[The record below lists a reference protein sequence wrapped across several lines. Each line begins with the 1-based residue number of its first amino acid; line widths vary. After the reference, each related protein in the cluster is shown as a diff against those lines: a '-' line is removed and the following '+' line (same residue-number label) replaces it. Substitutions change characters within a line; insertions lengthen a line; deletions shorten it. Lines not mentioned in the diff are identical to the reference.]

1 MIVVLKPARELAAT
15 VRQVASELPSY
26 RPETIAD
33 LNQAATLLEGLDKAK
48 GEVLALDV
56 LEDKP

>member
-1 MIVVLKPARELAAT
+1 VTILKPIKELAAT

-33 LNQAATLLEGLDKAK
+33 LHQAATLLEGMVKAT
-48 GEVLALDV
+48 
-56 LEDKP
+56 LETTETKK